1 MLMKVFVS
9 LLWQKRTLSEQYTLI
24 YLPQLSLSRF
34 VQLKIKDS
42 KSKLDAIKREIKNL
56 QKTVVTMSKAIQDLK
71 NHVDANIAKI

>member
-9 LLWQKRTLSEQYTLI
+9 LLWQKWTLSEQSTLI